1 MATLLNI
8 IDLAGRD
15 RWINP
20 DHVVTVTDTTPGV
33 CVIRLVEGHGAVS
46 TRATA
51 AETVARLITQGGGG

>member
-8 IDLAGRD
+8 VDLAGRD

-33 CVIRLVEGHGAVS
+33 CVVRLVEGHGVVC
-46 TRATA
+46 TRASA
-51 AETVARLITQGGGG
+51 AEVVERLQAA